1 MCLEKEKMRNNLE
14 IKVDD
19 LLEMWYDAVREAE
32 EQDKLLAAYRDDSKN
47 LGNTDKDTR
56 HMTTEWN
63 ERTTHTKGCSVK
75 WLVTLFK

>member
-1 MCLEKEKMRNNLE
+1 MCLEKEKTRNNLE

-47 LGNTDKDTR
+47 LGNTVLVKTG
-56 HMTTEWN
+56 TQS
-63 ERTTHTKGCSVK
+63 RTLRLQHLASKET
-75 WLVTLFK
+75 